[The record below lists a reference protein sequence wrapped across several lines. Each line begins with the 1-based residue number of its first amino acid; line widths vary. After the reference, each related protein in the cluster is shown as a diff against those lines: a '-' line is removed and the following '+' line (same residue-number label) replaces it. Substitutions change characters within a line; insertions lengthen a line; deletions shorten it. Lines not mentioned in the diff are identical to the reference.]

1 MLPLIQ
7 ALISSGELAWPS
19 EIQATP
25 GDDLAQRAVAALE
38 GIVLDEGRLQRVQRF
53 PAGEAL
59 DGRDLGAIV
68 HDRERETGVDPPPVQ
83 ENGARAQRPGCNPS
97 WFR

>member
-38 GIVLDEGRLQRVQRF
+38 GIVLDEGRLQ
-53 PAGEAL
+53 
-59 DGRDLGAIV
+59 
-68 HDRERETGVDPPPVQ
+68 PPVQ